1 MVLTASQAV
10 MSIRLLTALY
20 AHSTTDRRI
29 FMRRTV
35 SILVISEIRSGLEST
50 HWRIEMTH
58 QPRRLTTLELL
69 IHEELEGS
77 LLALHDTGSQ
87 EDEELLFRY

>member
-1 MVLTASQAV
+1 

-20 AHSTTDRRI
+20 THTTTDRRI
-29 FMRRTV
+29 FMRRTE
-35 SILVISEIRSGLEST
+35 SKLFMSEIRSGLET
-50 HWRIEMTH
+50 HWRMEMTQ

-69 IHEELEGS
+69 IHEELGGS

-87 EDEELLFRY
+87 EDE